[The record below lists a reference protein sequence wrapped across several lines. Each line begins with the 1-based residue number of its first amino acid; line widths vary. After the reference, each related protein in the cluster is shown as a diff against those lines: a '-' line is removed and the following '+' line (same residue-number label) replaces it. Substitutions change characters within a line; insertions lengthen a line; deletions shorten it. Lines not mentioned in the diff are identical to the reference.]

1 MDVQWIAMLLTL
13 LYVNSH
19 VLHYESSIAHRAA
32 READEDPYG
41 GEDDQNKDNEEKP
54 AKENP
59 STSSSSLFQGT
70 TTTKRPADDKSSAST
85 TTSPTTSE
93 STTTSS
99 TSTTTS
105 TTPKPENCEDKLNP
119 KTQVSDCPRVQYLCY
134 NPIYSKL
141 MIEQCPKT
149 CRKCKDSAS
158 DDSPSPNKN
167 CVDKTNPRTQT
178 SDCSRLTY
186 LCENPIY
193 YNLMTDQCPY
203 TCKRC
208 T

>member
-1 MDVQWIAMLLTL
+1 MRVHKLQT
-13 LYVNSH
+13 
-19 VLHYESSIAHRAA
+19 RAA

-41 GEDDQNKDNEEKP
+41 GEDDQNKDDEEKP
-54 AKENP
+54 AEENP

-105 TTPKPENCEDKLNP
+105 TTPKHCEDKLNP

-134 NPIYSKL
+134 NPIYSEL
-141 MIEQCPKT
+141 MTEQCPKT

-158 DDSPSPNKN
+158 DDSPSSNKK